1 MPNSAFREDET
12 PEMEIK
18 RERMDEIE
26 RLSVK
31 YDAPIVV
38 LFDCDTAG
46 RQLRNAFLTRF
57 PRATHAFMGAF
68 ESSAKEDGTWHAR
81 GNVGVEHGEG
91 EDIARAIARARRA
104 DPERRAFTR
113 ADLVERGLV
122 ADDAVGDGCLG
133 RVRRRR
139 RASTSRRRTSRRRR
153 LRRSTV
159 IAPTQSIFHRRRGAT
174 RARSAPGARRTD
186 SAQDDGRSRRQR
198 LHGSG
203 RRRRFPRTWIRS
215 DGVRTTGSGASGI

>member
-1 MPNSAFREDET
+1 
-12 PEMEIK
+12 MEIK

-57 PRATHAFMGAF
+57 PQRRRLHGRVR
-68 ESSAKEDGTWHAR
+68 ELGEEDGTWHAR

-113 ADLVERGLV
+113 ADLVEWGLV
-122 ADDAVGDGCLG
+122 ADG
-133 RVRRRR
+133 
-139 RASTSRRRTSRRRR
+139 ASATDVWAAFGGVVARRR
-153 LRRSTV
+153 LVGERLGVGDCDGRQLLRQLNLFFTEDEVRR
-159 IAPTQSIFHRRRGAT
+159 ALEAL
-174 RARSAPGARRTD
+174 GARRTD